1 MRRPVPWAA
10 RLVGVVG
17 GNNKQSQRARGEPA
31 RRNVNAPSGCRRRDL
46 HASARAHRG
55 CRGRELHASARAVGG
70 ALGECR
76 RGVNKHRQR
85 AHGEP
90 ARRRVSVCLTC
101 GLQPFQNEHI

>member
-17 GNNKQSQRARGEPA
+17 GSNTHRHEARGEPA

-70 ALGECR
+70 ALGGCR
-76 RGVNKHRQR
+76 RRKQQAPPEGPRGAREAQR
-85 AHGEP
+85 KLAS
-90 ARRRVSVCLTC
+90 RVS
-101 GLQPFQNEHI
+101 